1 MGPRLGAW
9 LLLGLAAL
17 LLHEESSRAAAKVS
31 PGRLRC
37 RRPAPRPGA
46 PRGPFVPGRSR
57 PPGPGVARAR
67 AAAAGS
73 TLPAGPRR
81 GPPRAAM
88 ARALGSR
95 LCCGLGRGESGDSS
109 GGEREA
115 GAWCTPRGVRVAGS
129 PRDLN
134 SHLGLAWPP
143 GALTCA
149 GRPRGPGR
157 EGWTRAP
164 RPVRSPTHVPGRRSG
179 RVSLELWRL
188 WWLMLNSP
196 GPFAWKQLS
205 SRFPTT
211 LLSPKHAK
219 EQRRAFL
226 SSSFQTLPNSTL

>member
-1 MGPRLGAW
+1 MLFIIQPWWISGYFSQDILCNYLNFLCLFPLKNVKW
-9 LLLGLAAL
+9 YI
-17 LLHEESSRAAAKVS
+17 
-31 PGRLRC
+31 
-37 RRPAPRPGA
+37 
-46 PRGPFVPGRSR
+46 
-57 PPGPGVARAR
+57 
-67 AAAAGS
+67 S
-73 TLPAGPRR
+73 T
-81 GPPRAAM
+81 
-88 ARALGSR
+88 
-95 LCCGLGRGESGDSS
+95 
-109 GGEREA
+109 
-115 GAWCTPRGVRVAGS
+115 V
-129 PRDLN
+129 LN

-157 EGWTRAP
+157 EGWTGVPRAL
-164 RPVRSPTHVPGRRSG
+164 RSPTHVPGRRSG

-196 GPFAWKQLS
+196 GPFVWKQLS